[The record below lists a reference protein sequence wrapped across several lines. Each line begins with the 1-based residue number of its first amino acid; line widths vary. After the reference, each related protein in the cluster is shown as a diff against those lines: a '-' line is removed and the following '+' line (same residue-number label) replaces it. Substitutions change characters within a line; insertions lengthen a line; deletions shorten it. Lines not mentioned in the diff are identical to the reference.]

1 VTKKKMFY
9 NFKKQNELQS
19 FNDVVTQMSVTSRD
33 AAVADVNDINDDSY
47 CVSSGDSS
55 CYELS
60 KSMSDNDNDNDND
73 VETKRN

>member
-1 VTKKKMFY
+1 
-9 NFKKQNELQS
+9 
-19 FNDVVTQMSVTSRD
+19 MSVTSRD